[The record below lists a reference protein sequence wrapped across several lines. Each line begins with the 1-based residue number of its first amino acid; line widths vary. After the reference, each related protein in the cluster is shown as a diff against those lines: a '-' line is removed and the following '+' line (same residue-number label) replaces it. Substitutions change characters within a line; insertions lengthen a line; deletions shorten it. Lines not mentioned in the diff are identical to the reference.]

1 MWVKIDVKDAKKGAI
16 IELDND
22 LFRVVDSTFMQC
34 QQRQGNY
41 TLKLKNLVSGSMIAR
56 PFKSGTML
64 DKGEVITKNA
74 IFLYSAG
81 DTYAFMEN
89 DTGEIHDLDKDSIED
104 TVPYLKEN
112 MDLFLM
118 VYQGNVLNVIL
129 PPTVSYIIKSTLPG
143 VKGDRAQA
151 GKKPATLETGL
162 EVQVPLHKA
171 EGDTVTVNT
180 ETGDV
185 N

>member
-1 MWVKIDVKDAKKGAI
+1 MWLKIDVKDAKKWSI
-16 IELDND
+16 VELDND
-22 LFRVVDSTFMQC
+22 LFRVIDSTFMQC

-41 TLKLKNLVSGSMIAR
+41 TLKLKNLVTWNVIAR
-56 PFKSGTML
+56 PFKSGSLL
-64 DKGEVITKNA
+64 DKAEVITKNGVY
-74 IFLYSAG
+74 LYNAG
-81 DTYAFMEN
+81 DDYSFMEN
-89 DTGEIHDLDKDSIED
+89 DTGEMHDLNKSSLED
-104 TVPYLKEN
+104 IIPYLKEN

-129 PPTVSYIIKSTLPG
+129 PPTVSYIITSTLPW